1 MILVGM
7 IVSAFL
13 VLLLGGS
20 AQSLLPK
27 QTGRLI
33 VQGQTVQCYR
43 EVLENSLGSKTQ
55 AFCTDRPFDCTPV
68 DCPAQGP
75 WSLWGYVSAQ
85 PLLLLLGLLAT
96 VYREC
101 YLSLALLLL
110 T

>member
-1 MILVGM
+1 M
-7 IVSAFL
+7 IVSALL

-20 AQSLLPK
+20 AQSLLPT

-43 EVLENSLGSKTQ
+43 EALEDSPGGKTQ

-75 WSLWGYVSAQ
+75 WSLWAYVSAQ

-101 YLSLALLLL
+101 SFLFLLLYDC
-110 T
+110 